1 MQQTWSWI
9 SHVHTNIPMPRFI
22 ARALIRWFMRHK
34 DLVKQ
39 RQLLNFTALAW
50 RWPGNFLFGTQ
61 VSKQTGNSQQKKKKK
76 VCSFLGLEERIWW
89 WLREGKGKGLWEKDQ
104 KLQNKQQM
112 REGGESYEIKIEK
125 WFTREKTQVRGKTK
139 EWLRRRKTK
148 HRGKERKKRHSW
160 SSAWKESTREAIQ
173 SSVTLDERTL
183 QISASPLHLWV
194 SFSRSLLNQGPQ
206 TIILHNS
213 TMRNAKVRFLILSL

>member
-1 MQQTWSWI
+1 MFIQIYPCQGSLQERLSADLCATRTLLSNDSCWI
-9 SHVHTNIPMPRFI
+9 SLHWHGDGLGIFSLAHRSVNR
-22 ARALIRWFMRHK
+22 LGIR
-34 DLVKQ
+34 
-39 RQLLNFTALAW
+39 
-50 RWPGNFLFGTQ
+50 
-61 VSKQTGNSQQKKKKK
+61 SKKKKK